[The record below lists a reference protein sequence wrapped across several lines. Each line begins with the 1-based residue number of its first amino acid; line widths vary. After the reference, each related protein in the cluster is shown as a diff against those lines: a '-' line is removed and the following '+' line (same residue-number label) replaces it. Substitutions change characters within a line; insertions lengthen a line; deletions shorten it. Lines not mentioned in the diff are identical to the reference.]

1 MLGTPADN
9 EPPDG
14 AYRLRPGGGIQSI
27 NHRRLLEPIGNV
39 PPAEAEARYYAQ
51 AEAQSL
57 AA

>member
-1 MLGTPADN
+1 MLGTPADT
-9 EPPDG
+9 EPLDG

-39 PPAEAEARYYAQ
+39 PPAEAEARYDAQ
-51 AEAQSL
+51 AKVQAL